1 VIFRIV
7 LIVALGAALVAV
19 VLSQRNDDT
28 TSAPN
33 DVADVTGPTPP
44 FGIGPVPAGL
54 HDFAVFSPQL
64 SMVFGDGWTA
74 VVPPDDDQIVL
85 EGPIF
90 LAISRPN
97 QVVKPGTQ
105 NELEPAPDDIIE
117 WIATHKDLDATEPV
131 ATALGE
137 RAASAVDATAIE
149 GAKIFAFSA
158 SDAILL
164 GRGDMMRLIV
174 SDVNGTTVAALMIA
188 PPADFDQAVAA
199 GQELLDTLRFEE
211 GA

>member
-1 VIFRIV
+1 M
-7 LIVALGAALVAV
+7 AV

-33 DVADVTGPTPP
+33 DVANVTGPTPP

-54 HDFAVFSPQL
+54 HDFTIFNPRL

-85 EGPIF
+85 EGPVF
-90 LAISRPN
+90 LTISRPT
-97 QVVKPGTQ
+97 QVVKPGTEG
-105 NELEPAPDDIIE
+105 ELEPAPANAIQWIIDHPNLE
-117 WIATHKDLDATEPV
+117 AAEPTQSLLGGKPARQID
-131 ATALGE
+131 ATAL
-137 RAASAVDATAIE
+137 E
-149 GAKIFAFSA
+149 GAKIFAFGPA
-158 SDAILL
+158 EAILV
-164 GRGDMMRLIV
+164 GKGDMMRLIV
-174 SDVNGTTVAALMIA
+174 SDVNGTTVTALMIA
-188 PPADFDQAVAA
+188 APADFDQAVAA